1 LDLDRLTQSFFSR
14 YHRWDIT
21 LQDGAMT
28 TVIEEL
34 ARRLP
39 DIDPSSWARRFE
51 LGGVYLGGRETTP
64 DSPITTSCRLEYYD
78 PLYPIDKADEYFPAF
93 KPEMILS
100 MDEDI
105 GVAWKP
111 AGLPT
116 TAPRDQQLYNFQ
128 CYLTEHLKRPV
139 HLPSR
144 LDTGVAGLLLFS
156 LSPRMNRHLQKAY
169 DKKLIEKH
177 YIAEVVGDF
186 TPEKV
191 EIRSELARDP
201 RHPVLRRVVSAGGE
215 SAHTVVQKIDAYKR
229 AETSYSLLQVE
240 PLTGRTHQ
248 IRVHLAAEGFPIVGD
263 PFYNG
268 ARAPELRLLSYA
280 LRLYHPYKRTMM
292 TVELPKGAWPDWL
305 VERVNLSG
313 PFSISYREEKRHEGC
328 SIS

>member
-1 LDLDRLTQSFFSR
+1 
-14 YHRWDIT
+14 
-21 LQDGAMT
+21 MT

-39 DIDPSSWARRFE
+39 GIDPSSWARRFE

-64 DSPITTSCRLEYYD
+64 DAHITTSCRLEYYD

-128 CYLTEHLKRPV
+128 RYLTEHLKRPV

-177 YIAEVVGDF
+177 YIAEVVGVF
-186 TPEKV
+186 APEKI

-201 RHPVLRRVVSAGGE
+201 RHPVLRRVVAAGGE
-215 SAHTVVQKIDAYKR
+215 SAHTVVQRVDAYNR
-229 AETSYSLLQVE
+229 GEMSYSLLQVE
-240 PLTGRTHQ
+240 PFTGRTHQ

-292 TVELPKGAWPDWL
+292 TVELPKGAWPEWL
-305 VERVNLSG
+305 VERVRISG
-313 PFSISYREEKRHEGC
+313 PVSISYREDKRYEGGTR
-328 SIS
+328 S

>member
-21 LQDGAMT
+21 LQDGAAT
-28 TVIEEL
+28 TVLEEL

-39 DIDPSSWARRFE
+39 EIESSSWVRRFE
-51 LGGVYLGGRETTP
+51 LGGVFLGGRETTP
-64 DSPITTSCRLEYYD
+64 DSPIATSCRLEYYD

-93 KPEMILS
+93 RSEMILS

-116 TAPRDQQLYNFQ
+116 TAPRDQRLYNFQ
-128 CYLTEHLKRPV
+128 RYLTEHLKRPV

-201 RHPVLRRVVSAGGE
+201 RHPILRRVVSAGGE

-229 AETSYSLLQVE
+229 VETSYSLLQVE

-263 PFYNG
+263 PFYDG
-268 ARAPELRLLSYA
+268 EMAPELRLLSYA

-292 TVELPKGAWPDWL
+292 TFELPKSAWPCWL
-305 VERVNLSG
+305 VERDNCVRPL
-313 PFSISYREEKRHEGC
+313 SISYREEKRNEGY
-328 SIS
+328 SRS